1 MATKKDYVVG
11 SGNVFADLG
20 YARPEEAAAKAEL
33 AHKITKI
40 IERRKLTQAEAANVL
55 EIDQPNVA
63 VVNWKLAEDGQGTI
77 LRLQEFAGR
86 DTKASLRFVRNTIKS
101 AKLANGV
108 EEDLEPLSTDGHSL
122 SLTFR
127 RYEVLTVR
135 VQ

>member
-1 MATKKDYVVG
+1 MFTRLAWNSLRPVELDYVVG
-11 SGNVFADLG
+11 QDKAGN
-20 YARPEEAAAKAEL
+20 PERLLPPEGSSF
-33 AHKITKI
+33 
-40 IERRKLTQAEAANVL
+40 L

-63 VVNWKLAEDGQGTI
+63 LVNWKLAEDGQGTI